1 MSTACL
7 VGLAC
12 FVAGLEDPW
21 LFSADQGLGP
31 SNRPAGGWPW
41 LASLAIA
48 GAAELVAIAG
58 VAGGLLYW
66 LQHWAATKK
75 VGLQF

>member
-12 FVAGLEDPW
+12 FVTGLEDPW

-31 SNRPAGGWPW
+31 SNRPGL
-41 LASLAIA
+41 LASLFPHQTRPQADL
-48 GAAELVAIAG
+48 GDSL
-58 VAGGLLYW
+58 
-66 LQHWAATKK
+66 
-75 VGLQF
+75 